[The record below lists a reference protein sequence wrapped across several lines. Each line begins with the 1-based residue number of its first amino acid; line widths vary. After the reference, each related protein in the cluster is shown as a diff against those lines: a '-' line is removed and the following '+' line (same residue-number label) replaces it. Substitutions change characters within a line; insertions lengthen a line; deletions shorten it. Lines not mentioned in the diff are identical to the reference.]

1 MCEMCDLAMTSAT
14 EQPPART
21 RYRVTGMQG
30 AACAA
35 RIDTAVRLVPG
46 VQDASVS
53 ATSGEIVV
61 HHAADTSLGIAVET
75 AVAGLGYQLSL
86 ISEAQAVQNIRDGKS
101 DRRVNPRRPSWFR
114 DILDL
119 IAGRDRSAMP
129 LASAGRPL
137 ER

>member
-1 MCEMCDLAMTSAT
+1 MCEMCDLAMASAT

-21 RYRVTGMQG
+21 RYRVAGMQG

-35 RIDTAVRLVPG
+35 RIDAAARQVPG
-46 VQDASVS
+46 VLDVSVS
-53 ATSGEIVV
+53 ATAGEMAV
-61 HHAADTSLGIAVET
+61 HHTAEASPGIAVES

-86 ISEAQAVQNIRDGKS
+86 MPEAQAHQSTRDGTS
-101 DRRVNPRRPSWFR
+101 RRSMNPRRPSWFR
-114 DILDL
+114 DMLDL
-119 IAGRDRSAMP
+119 ISGRDRSAMP